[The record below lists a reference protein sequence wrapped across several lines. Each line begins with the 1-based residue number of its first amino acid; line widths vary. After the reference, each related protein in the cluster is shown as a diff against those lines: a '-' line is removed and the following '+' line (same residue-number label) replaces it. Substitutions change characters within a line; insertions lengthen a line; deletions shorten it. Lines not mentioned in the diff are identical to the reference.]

1 MSRAVETFP
10 FWTNWNRNLTFRPEQ
25 LARPDSLEALSRV
38 IVEAAGEGRT
48 VRPVGSGISYTPLV
62 QTDHLMLSLDAFSGV
77 ERVDAA
83 AGAVV
88 VGAGTRLGTL
98 VRELAR
104 HGLALANLG
113 DIDRQTIA
121 GAVATGTHGTGIT
134 IGSLSSQIVAM
145 TIVDGTG
152 RVRQLDADRAPEL
165 LRVAR
170 VGLGALGV
178 ITSITLKVQP
188 AQPLLVE
195 REGTTLAKL
204 LRDLDALV
212 RANRNF
218 EFFWFP
224 RHGLAYS
231 KKMNEVPDRRPA
243 GGVLHRATRFANDIL
258 VENALIWV
266 ACEWVRRWPGSRQ
279 RLLDVGAHLVP
290 NETMMLEPHRA
301 YATPRLVRHYEV
313 EYAVPY
319 GRASEALGLLDETLA
334 RHPVKTMFPVEVR
347 FTAAEDIPL
356 SMSQGRDVVY
366 IAVHAYR
373 REDYRELFDLCE
385 DLFLRLD
392 GRPHWGK
399 LHSLQSGELRRRYPC
414 WDEFQAARTA
424 LDPAG
429 VFENGYLRRVL
440 GPRPAPTPAPA

>member
-1 MSRAVETFP
+1 
-10 FWTNWNRNLTFRPEQ
+10 
-25 LARPDSLEALSRV
+25 
-38 IVEAAGEGRT
+38 
-48 VRPVGSGISYTPLV
+48 
-62 QTDHLMLSLDAFSGV
+62 
-77 ERVDAA
+77 
-83 AGAVV
+83 
-88 VGAGTRLGTL
+88 
-98 VRELAR
+98 
-104 HGLALANLG
+104 
-113 DIDRQTIA
+113 
-121 GAVATGTHGTGIT
+121 
-134 IGSLSSQIVAM
+134 
-145 TIVDGTG
+145 
-152 RVRQLDADRAPEL
+152 VRQLDADRAPEL

-204 LRDLDALV
+204 LRDLDTLV

-243 GGVLHRATRFANDIL
+243 GGVLHHATRFANDIL

-266 ACEWVRRWPGSRQ
+266 ACECVRRWPGSRQ
-279 RLLDVGAHLVP
+279 RLLDVGRHLVP
-290 NETMMLEPHRA
+290 SGTMVLEPHRA

-414 WDEFQAARTA
+414 WDEFQAARAA

-440 GPRPAPTPAPA
+440 GPRPAPAPAPA